1 MWLSSACA
9 LKTSREQAVRESRQD
24 DGDDNDDNDNDD
36 NDNDD
41 NDNDDNDN
49 DDNDNDDM
57 MASMG
62 DGQTRALVLGGGGP
76 VGRGW
81 EIGLVTGLRSL
92 GVELAEADLVVGTSA
107 GAIVG
112 AQLKLGRDLYM
123 LLGPAPAATAS
134 SSTVATVAPAP
145 SPPDLIAQLTEARRR
160 AVTSADP
167 EAEYRSIG
175 QLSVSTPTISEH
187 EYVSGPRF
195 ASFAQCDAWPPGVL
209 ITSTDVE
216 TGQAQVWT
224 AASGV
229 SLQKAIASSTALPG
243 AFPPVTVGA
252 GKERYMDG
260 GVRSMLHAPLAA
272 GHRRILVVSCFPI
285 FSHADDDDDDPI
297 AAKLI
302 DELDELKSS
311 SDGTHIEVIE
321 PNDEFQASFAH
332 RLLDFSLVHDAY
344 QLGLRQAKHEAE
356 RAARLWNTGNTAT
369 VTAAQALQ

>member
-9 LKTSREQAVRESRQD
+9 LKNSREQAVRKSRQD
-24 DGDDNDDNDNDD
+24 DGDENDNDD
-36 NDNDD
+36 DD
-41 NDNDDNDN
+41 D
-49 DDNDNDDM
+49 DDM

-62 DGQTRALVLGGGGP
+62 DGQSRALVLGGGGP

-112 AQLKLGRDLYM
+112 AQLKLGRDLHM
-123 LLGPAPAATAS
+123 LLGPAPATTAS
-134 SSTVATVAPAP
+134 SSTIAAETAPVTAPAP

-187 EYVSGPRF
+187 EFVSGPRF
-195 ASFAQCDAWPPGVL
+195 ASFAQCDTWPPGVL

-285 FSHADDDDDDPI
+285 FSHADDDDDPI

-356 RAARLWNTGNTAT
+356 RAARLWNMDNTAT
-369 VTAAQALQ
+369 KTTAQALQ